1 MTSCALNQTSVDNI
15 LVQLAKLDGT
25 NGTTLLSNR
34 TITITGTSSAP
45 SATGNAAKATLVARG
60 CTVTTN

>member
-1 MTSCALNQTSVDNI
+1 

-34 TITITGTSSAP
+34 IITITGTSSAP

-60 CTVTTN
+60 CIVTTN